1 MSEYNFDLMIN
12 RIKLL
17 KKEKKITNVML
28 AELSGIPIGTLNKI
42 LGSETKEPSV
52 NAIIKIANALNVSA
66 DYLIYGE
73 EAKSSLARPDDCFVI
88 DGKKIYYK
96 DLSEEAQREFET
108 FIRLLKKAHNL

>member
-28 AELSGIPIGTLNKI
+28 AEISGIPIGTLNKI

-52 NAIIKIANALNVSA
+52 NAIIKIANALNVTVDELLTGNLEHYPTAYQS
-66 DYLIYGE
+66 DI
-73 EAKSSLARPDDCFVI
+73 DDLLHCCCT
-88 DGKKIYYK
+88 KERKIVY
-96 DLSEEAQREFET
+96 EIIRE
-108 FIRLLKKAHNL
+108 IIVVLRNNQ